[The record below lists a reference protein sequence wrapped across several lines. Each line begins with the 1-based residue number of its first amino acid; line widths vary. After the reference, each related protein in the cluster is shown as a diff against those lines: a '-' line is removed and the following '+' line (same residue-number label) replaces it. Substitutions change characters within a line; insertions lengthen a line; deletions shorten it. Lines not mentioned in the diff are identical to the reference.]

1 VSNSFS
7 PVKDLRLMLSSHD
20 HDLLAGP
27 PPHVRAEVDL
37 AWERAQDLFAGELE
51 LHFSLDE
58 LTRRVAGELRTPAGA
73 VWERISAGEALAI
86 ACGDVAVVPV
96 GARPVQALAA

>member
-1 VSNSFS
+1 M
-7 PVKDLRLMLSSHD
+7 LRSHAD
-20 HDLLAGP
+20 HDLLSGP
-27 PPHVRAEVDL
+27 PPHVQAAVDL

-58 LTRRVAGELRTPAGA
+58 LTRRVSGELRAPGGD

-86 ACGDVAVVPV
+86 ACGDVAVIPAA
-96 GARPVQALAA
+96 ARPDAVVPA